1 MDDHKSVVRVG
12 AALHDRRGA
21 SRGILEETVLRETNK
36 RKIPLTRGE
45 RGRSRH
51 RSSWSHVEVGG
62 WEWTRASGAEW
73 SAKGERS
80 SSCDIGWRPD

>member
-1 MDDHKSVVRVG
+1 MDDHKSVVSVG

-21 SRGILEETVLRETNK
+21 SLGIVEETVPRETNPRNK

-45 RGRSRH
+45 RGRSGH

-62 WEWTRASGAEW
+62 WE
-73 SAKGERS
+73 
-80 SSCDIGWRPD
+80 